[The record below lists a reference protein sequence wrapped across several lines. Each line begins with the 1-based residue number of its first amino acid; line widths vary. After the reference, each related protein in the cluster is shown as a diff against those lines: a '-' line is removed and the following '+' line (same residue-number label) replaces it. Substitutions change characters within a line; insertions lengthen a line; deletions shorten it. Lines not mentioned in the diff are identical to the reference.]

1 MAYHARGVNHSH
13 AVTANILPDNVF
25 LEIFAFCVRDPCK
38 NSVQRMME
46 WQRLVH
52 VCRGWRQII
61 YASPRYLD
69 LLLCYSKRT
78 PVGSLGCW
86 PAFPIAIS
94 YGILDDEDAAITLLK
109 HPDRVRFVDLSIAS
123 SRLEKVVAAMQE
135 PFPVLTHL
143 KLFACVD
150 LPDVPVP
157 NYQRFFCRLCD
168 LVSLQLD
175 NIPQTGYI
183 SPEAMVAGLARLTK
197 LETLCIHFQSL
208 ISLPEQRTR
217 PLDPPMR
224 AVLSA
229 LTVFEFWGHSEYF
242 EDLVAQLDAP
252 RLNDVRVVLDG
263 LDSFQL
269 PQFSLFV
276 ARTENLRFS
285 PAQFSTG
292 EDTFELDQ
300 FDHTHGEI

>member
-1 MAYHARGVNHSH
+1 M
-13 AVTANILPDNVF
+13 
-25 LEIFAFCVRDPCK
+25 
-38 NSVQRMME
+38 
-46 WQRLVH
+46 
-52 VCRGWRQII
+52 
-61 YASPRYLD
+61 
-69 LLLCYSKRT
+69 
-78 PVGSLGCW
+78 PVGSLSCW

-94 YGILDDEDAAITLLK
+94 YGILDDEDDAITLLK
-109 HPDRVRFVDLSIAS
+109 HPGRVRFVDLSIAS
-123 SRLEKVVAAMQE
+123 SQLEKVVAAMQE

-157 NYQRFFCRLCD
+157 VLSSGFLGGSAPCLQQVHVCHIPFPELPTLLLSARD

-183 SPEAMVAGLARLTK
+183 SPEAMVAGLTGLTK
-197 LETLCIHFQSL
+197 LETLRIHFQSL

-217 PLDPPMR
+217 PLDPSMR

-292 EDTFELDQ
+292 EDTFGL
-300 FDHTHGEI
+300 